1 MGCYQLFP
9 KIPKKLMVIIFANGL
24 TALIEVHIFTG
35 HYSGVLVVA
44 V

>member
-1 MGCYQLFP
+1 MGCYQFP

-24 TALIEVHIFTG
+24 TALIEVHIFTS